1 MATTTKPTTKPQA
14 PTEAE
19 LSAQVEADIE
29 ARIETEI
36 AAGLAADRAKRRAEL
51 FYAARRKIEAAHYDK
66 INAKAPIENQYSGL
80 TREQHEARLREMR
93 RRAAED
99 MRAMD
104 EAEARGRARVAAM
117 RGPRASIG
125 PGSEGFEIKR
135 PGS

>member
-1 MATTTKPTTKPQA
+1 MVKQM
-14 PTEAE
+14 PTEDE
-19 LSAQVEADIE
+19 LNAQ
-29 ARIETEI
+29 IETEI

-104 EAEARGRARVAAM
+104 AAEARGRARVAAEVM
-117 RGPRASIG
+117 RGRRASIG

-135 PGS
+135 GT